1 MTFIKDTIAG
11 LSLFSWRDGIDI
23 LIMAFLIYWL
33 MRLVSAS
40 NSMRL
45 LRGIIVLFVVL
56 WLSEFFNF
64 VMLKFI
70 LSSLVQVGLL
80 ALVVVFQ
87 PELRKLLEQF
97 GSSSNIKKLIGREMV
112 GAWEN
117 AILQTV
123 ECCREL
129 AWARVGALIVFERR
143 VKLDDYIKTGTIVNS
158 DIAAELMKNIF
169 YPKAPLHDGAAI
181 IQDARIAGAGCM
193 LPLTNNQNLSRDL
206 GMRHRAGIGMSE
218 NSDAVVVI
226 VSEETGSISVAVGGM
241 LKRHLT
247 PETLEKLLRTELI
260 PDDESQKKQGFI
272 AKLLARFRGN
282 RDED

>member
-1 MTFIKDTIAG
+1 MKDTLAG
-11 LSLFSWRDGIDI
+11 LSLFSWRDSIDI

-45 LRGIIVLFVVL
+45 LRGIVVIFVVL
-56 WLSEFFNF
+56 GLAELFNF
-64 VMLKFI
+64 VMLKFV
-70 LSSLVQVGLL
+70 LSSLVQVGLI
-80 ALVVVFQ
+80 AIVVVFQ

-97 GSSSNIKKLIGREMV
+97 GSSSNIKKLIGREMI

-123 ECCREL
+123 EGCREL

-158 DIAAELMKNIF
+158 DIASELMKNIF
-169 YPKAPLHDGAAI
+169 YPKAPLHDGAVI
-181 IQDARIAGAGCM
+181 IQAARIAGAGCM

-226 VSEETGSISVAVGGM
+226 VSEETGSISVAVGGI

-247 PETLEKLLRTELI
+247 PETLEKLLRSELI
-260 PDDESQKKQGFI
+260 PVDENQKQSFW